1 MADPFLFELMH
12 RVVAPIKLK
21 PHTLSGPLN
30 EAFENA
36 IKAEVEAIRNEQK
49 DSGLLSEEA
58 ALKKIEAEVRKE
70 ADLTEFGDHIE
81 KGIYIIRNE
90 GQKYLEKEEF
100 DQLNVAIDEISR
112 KIQALDLKNFTEES
126 LQNAL
131 SISDLAAG
139 SILKIAVDKFSQGLY
154 QNALNIF
161 SFLTL
166 VCPDEP
172 EYWYR
177 MGLVAHKDGQ
187 HELAVKAFQA
197 ASNLDKDFLEPHIF
211 AAESHIDLKEYEEAQ
226 QELNEA
232 KNCQA
237 LLKDQSWDEGISILE
252 NLIENREVV

>member
-1 MADPFLFELMH
+1 MTDPFLFELMH
-12 RVVAPIKLK
+12 RAAAPIKLK
-21 PHTLSGPLN
+21 SETLSGPLN

-36 IKAEVEAIRNEQK
+36 IKAEVEAIRNEKK
-49 DSGLLSEEA
+49 DFGLLSEEA
-58 ALKKIEAEVRKE
+58 VLKKIEAEVRKE
-70 ADLTEFGDHIE
+70 ADLTEFGEHIE
-81 KGIYIIRNE
+81 QGIYIIRNE
-90 GQKYLEKEEF
+90 GQKYLEKEAFE
-100 DQLNVAIDEISR
+100 QLNLAIDEISH

-131 SISDLAAG
+131 SIPDPAAN
-139 SILKIAVDKFSQGLY
+139 SILKIAIDKFSEGLH

-197 ASNLDKDFLEPHIF
+197 ATALNKDFLEPRIF
-211 AAESHIDLKEYEEAQ
+211 AAESYIDLKEYDEAQ
-226 QELNEA
+226 QELSAA
-232 KNCQA
+232 KKCQS
-237 LLKDQSWDEGISILE
+237 LLKDQSWGESIAILE
-252 NLIENREVV
+252 NLIENREVI